1 LSRHGRCISTPQ
13 VAEETRLDG
22 VPDGY
27 RAMNNREVIKV
38 VMIEF

>member
-1 LSRHGRCISTPQ
+1 MTAARRPRSAAFDRVTN
-13 VAEETRLDG
+13 LDG

-38 VMIEF
+38 MIEF